1 MITRG
6 THVHGKPEHRESV
19 REALRTRVSAG
30 GTQCSPLR
38 GPLGPRRHAGLRAPR
53 SSSQQTRF
61 VPRVWLASVEPT
73 AGNRRRGLWGRK
85 LLPVCSE
92 LLSVSS
98 YVKSEKE
105 TKEVNSVGYSALRE
119 PRRLRNAGGRPH
131 AGRGSRPDRAGEGH
145 AREQKQL
152 RVATGLARVW
162 GGLPFPKTSP
172 DIHNEQAACF
182 HVWSSAP
189 NAL

>member
-1 MITRG
+1 MFTENRSI
-6 THVHGKPEHRESV
+6 GKACERLSEHACQQEGHSARRSAGPSAPGDTQGSGPHA
-19 REALRTRVSAG
+19 ALPSKRVSSHVCGWRAW
-30 GTQCSPLR
+30 SPQR
-38 GPLGPRRHAGLRAPR
+38 E
-53 SSSQQTRF
+53 T
-61 VPRVWLASVEPT
+61 
-73 AGNRRRGLWGRK
+73 RRGLWGRK

-131 AGRGSRPDRAGEGH
+131 AGRGSCPDRAGEGH